1 MPPKPPGNRRTPRQ
15 QRSLAM
21 VDTLVD
27 AGFLC
32 VARHGIAHTTTRH
45 IADLAGVSPGTLYQ
59 YFADKDAVFDAM
71 QSRLVDEVVAMLR
84 ALAPELVRLDVRE
97 GVRLMLLRFNG
108 LLRANDGRYLAFA
121 MQSGQLD
128 VTGHMPRI
136 EQALLEVAT
145 QYALHNPRALLL
157 RNAPVVLYVAINGGM
172 FTLLRHLNQPS
183 PMISL
188 EQVVD
193 GIANMVATYIDSEMA
208 PSPSPETPPA
218 KPAPSTGKRRGDARG
233 KQQRT

>member
-1 MPPKPPGNRRTPRQ
+1 
-15 QRSLAM
+15 
-21 VDTLVD
+21 
-27 AGFLC
+27 
-32 VARHGIAHTTTRH
+32 
-45 IADLAGVSPGTLYQ
+45 
-59 YFADKDAVFDAM
+59 
-71 QSRLVDEVVAMLR
+71 
-84 ALAPELVRLDVRE
+84 E

-208 PSPSPETPPA
+208 ASPSPETPPA
-218 KPAPSTGKRRGDARG
+218 RPTPSTGKRRGDARG